1 MYIFLGIVGGI
12 LILVLFTKLMS
23 RWANKRFISDW
34 KVDDVL
40 TIEGKDKYATLR
52 GWTRTFVIVVFD
64 GADCMNRIEMKEVK
78 NNKSAYWRKMYND
91 CEKTMGTKPKFN
103 DKGVIYYTNPS
114 KKNGK
119 TENVI
124 DGKNIDLLTE
134 TECQV
139 YLKLCLESEDYETA
153 ELIKKQMEKY
163 R

>member
-12 LILVLFTKLMS
+12 LFLVLFLKIMS
-23 RWANKRFISDW
+23 RRVNKAFISDW
-34 KVDDVL
+34 KVGDVL
-40 TIEGKDKYATLR
+40 IIKGTDKYATLK
-52 GWTRTFVIVVFD
+52 GWTVDFVIAVYD
-64 GADCMNRIEMKEVK
+64 GADYFRRIEMREVK
-78 NNKSAYWRKMYND
+78 HNKSAYWRKMYKD
-91 CEKTMGTKPKFN
+91 CEQTMGTKPNFN
-103 DKGVIYYTNPS
+103 DKGMIYYHNPS

-119 TENVI
+119 TGNVI
-124 DGKNIDLLTE
+124 DGKNIDLLSE